1 MDNAQLSLFVPLIA
15 VQGPGRLQLIQ
26 QPELHLSRS
35 GSPTPRWPGRACL
48 ACASPKRHGLSRR
61 LARATGR
68 RGASLQEA
76 QDNFSVLDSH
86 PGVSGRMMEQMQRQS
101 IARLYEVLP

>member
-1 MDNAQLSLFVPLIA
+1 
-15 VQGPGRLQLIQ
+15 
-26 QPELHLSRS
+26 
-35 GSPTPRWPGRACL
+35 
-48 ACASPKRHGLSRR
+48 

-86 PGVSGRMMEQMQRQS
+86 PGVSGRMMEQMQRQN